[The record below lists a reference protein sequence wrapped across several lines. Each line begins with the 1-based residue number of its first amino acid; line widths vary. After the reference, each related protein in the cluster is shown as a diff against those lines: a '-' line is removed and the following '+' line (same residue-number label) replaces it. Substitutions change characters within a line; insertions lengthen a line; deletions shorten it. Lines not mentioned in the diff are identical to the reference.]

1 MNSTVNKKGN
11 HLTKREIGKY
21 IIGLRKRA
29 AVCMAA
35 LMLSFCVLPAMAD
48 TVTEINTSAPQSGDT
63 GATPEVNLSTPT
75 TQQSSAPAA
84 PQVSAAVQA
93 ATQAVQEGTAA
104 VKNAQNE
111 KNKMETGLQKAQDIK
126 EELVRDRNEISSK
139 VMELDGQMQAIND
152 NLRDV
157 QLLIDQKEAELEETS
172 AKLIQARQDA
182 DEQYESMKVRIKFMY
197 EKGTV
202 DFIQI
207 LLGASSFSEMLNKAE
222 YIEQLS
228 AYDRTQLVRYEQT
241 KEEMAELEEVL
252 GVQQEVLQQTKD
264 EVTAR
269 QKELSG
275 LMEEKAAELSKYNQ
289 DIANKEAAIEEY
301 EAMIAE
307 QDETISELEKAAEA
321 AKKKQQEVLA
331 AESRASVSG
340 NHVISYGGGQFCWP
354 APSYTRISDDYGTR
368 IHPILGVEKFHNGV
382 DMAAPSGSPIL
393 AAADGYVV
401 AAAYSSTM
409 GNYIMIDHGS
419 GIYTI
424 YMHASALYVSA
435 DQKVSKGDT
444 IGAVGSTG
452 RSTGAH
458 LHFSVR
464 VNGSYVS
471 PWSYL

>member
-1 MNSTVNKKGN
+1 M
-11 HLTKREIGKY
+11 TKREIGKY
-21 IIGLRKRA
+21 IIGLRKGA

-75 TQQSSAPAA
+75 TQQSSTPAA

-104 VKNAQNE
+104 VKDAKNE

-126 EELVRDRNEISSK
+126 EELVKDRNEISNK

-152 NLRDV
+152 SLRDV

-172 AKLIQARQDA
+172 ARLIQARQDA

-228 AYDRTQLVRYEQT
+228 AYDRTQLVRYEKT
-241 KEEMAELEEVL
+241 KEEMAEVL

-275 LMEEKAAELSKYNQ
+275 LMDEKAAELSKYNQ

-340 NHVISYGGGQFCWP
+340 NNIVKYGGGQFCWP

-409 GNYIMIDHGS
+409 GNYIMAA
-419 GIYTI
+419 
-424 YMHASALYVSA
+424 ASIRSICMRQPCMYRLIRRSA
-435 DQKVSKGDT
+435 KAIPSERWDLQDDPPGHICIFPS
-444 IGAVGSTG
+444 A
-452 RSTGAH
+452 
-458 LHFSVR
+458 
-464 VNGSYVS
+464 
-471 PWSYL
+471 